1 MPTHD
6 EIQRIAAAMHA
17 LRPEWNPRS
26 LATFLERHHATRAYR
41 DLATAACIVATD
53 PRTKTPQLLNEHGPW
68 WAAAQTVFAGQTDT
82 LHFDR
87 CTVDGHKSYRADNCG
102 ACRADTLA
110 ANEPRPAPEP
120 VDVGPGPEL
129 ARTALNAAL
138 THQEK
143 P

>member
-26 LATFLERHHATRAYR
+26 LATFLERHHAARAYR

-68 WAAAQTVFAGQTDT
+68 WAATQIVFTGKTDP
-82 LHFDR
+82 LHFPR
-87 CTVDGHKSYRADNCG
+87 CTVDGHRSYPAANCG
-102 ACRADTLA
+102 ACRSETLA
-110 ANEPRPAPEP
+110 ADEHRTAPEP
-120 VDVGPGPEL
+120 VNVGPGPEL
-129 ARTALNAAL
+129 ARTALRTAL
-138 THQEK
+138 DHQET